1 MTRSILSLFIL
12 FIVIACDKDDISS
25 LQADSFIKY
34 FNTRQVFTGDDV
46 KQLSDDGYAILGTVE
61 TLTEGTQIC
70 LVRTDKY
77 GNSVDSAT
85 YYGRSL
91 DDKAYCL
98 QVLPDGFAI
107 LGSSEDPGTG
117 NLEVYF
123 IRTNFGGDTL
133 WTRTIGRK
141 EGVVKKDVEAYH
153 FEVGNDGSFIMAGYA
168 NVSAKG
174 KDIWLFAIDDNGNDL
189 WPDPR
194 IKGSFQDEEGLHL
207 QILSNGYIAI
217 TGHTKS
223 YPLGTLTKNSYILIT
238 NSTGIT
244 VSFEPINSSF
254 NEEGNCIRVLD
265 DDQYLIIGTMISDL
279 TDRGSDII
287 LRKIRLSSFAIDTIL
302 WAKSYYTS
310 GNDIGNSILVDDSN
324 YVMLGTTS
332 AAGASTLI
340 SLIKTDQNGDDPVY
354 FDFGMDSQLTATSF
368 TRTSDNGFIIT
379 GTNKHSDNH
388 SSATLIKTKP
398 DGSL

>member
-1 MTRSILSLFIL
+1 MTKNILSLCIFL
-12 FIVIACDKDDISS
+12 IVIGCDKDDISS
-25 LQADSFIKY
+25 LQADSFVKY
-34 FNTRQVFTGDDV
+34 YNARQVFTGDDV
-46 KQLSDDGYAILGTVE
+46 KQLSDNGYAILGTVE

-107 LGSSEDPGTG
+107 LGSSENPGTG

-123 IRTNFGGDTL
+123 IRTNLGGDTL

-141 EGVVKKDVEAYH
+141 DEDVEAYH
-153 FEVGNDGSFIMAGYA
+153 FEVGNDGSFIMAGYT
-168 NVSAKG
+168 NVSAMG
-174 KDIWLFAIDDNGNDL
+174 KEIWLFAIDENGNDF
-189 WPDPR
+189 WPLQR
-194 IKGSFQDEEGLHL
+194 IYGSFQDEEGLHL
-207 QILSNGYIAI
+207 QILSNGYIVI

-223 YPLGTLTKNSYILIT
+223 YPLGTLTKNTYILIT
-238 NSTGIT
+238 NSTGML

-265 DDQYLIIGTMISDL
+265 DNQYLVIGTMISDL

-287 LRKIRLSSFAIDTIL
+287 LRKIRMSSFTVDEIL

-310 GNDIGNSILVDDSN
+310 GNDIGKSVLVDGSN
-324 YVMLGTTS
+324 YVMLGTTT

-368 TRTSDNGFIIT
+368 TKTSDNGFIIT